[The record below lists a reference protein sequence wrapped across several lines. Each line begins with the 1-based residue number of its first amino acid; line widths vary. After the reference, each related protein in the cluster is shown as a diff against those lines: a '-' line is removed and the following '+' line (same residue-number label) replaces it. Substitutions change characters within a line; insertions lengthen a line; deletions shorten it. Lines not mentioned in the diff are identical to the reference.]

1 MLTETALDIAL
12 PARRQ
17 ARPLLVGPRAA
28 PPDIVR
34 EGQRSLAW
42 LDGFIAAEGIACD
55 FGVVGRFHA
64 AHDAAQFEQLARS
77 AAQQPQGLE
86 AKLHVVPPL
95 RELRISHS
103 WCGFTAY
110 TFDKLMHIGR
120 HERLHYAMGCC
131 GSGVGMSSYPG
142 MRLGQ
147 QVLGLA
153 EGRTA
158 FDGLRLQKRPLY
170 RGKPWFLAP
179 SKRHNR

>member
-1 MLTETALDIAL
+1 MQRLMPRNRIVSDTRKRALHCRASPDQTRILFGARVSANETDPRLSGPLPYASLVAL
-12 PARRQ
+12 
-17 ARPLLVGPRAA
+17 
-28 PPDIVR
+28 
-34 EGQRSLAW
+34 S
-42 LDGFIAAEGIACD
+42 
-55 FGVVGRFHA
+55 
-64 AHDAAQFEQLARS
+64 
-77 AAQQPQGLE
+77 
-86 AKLHVVPPL
+86 

-170 RGKPWFLAP
+170 RGKRWFLAP
-179 SKRHNR
+179 SMRHNR

>member
-86 AKLHVVPPL
+86 AKLHVVP
-95 RELRISHS
+95 RAEQHQEL
-103 WCGFTAY
+103 GTDAY
-110 TFDKLMHIGR
+110 WG
-120 HERLHYAMGCC
+120 
-131 GSGVGMSSYPG
+131 GVVFEQHASVDPA
-142 MRLGQ
+142 R
-147 QVLGLA
+147 
-153 EGRTA
+153 
-158 FDGLRLQKRPLY
+158 
-170 RGKPWFLAP
+170 
-179 SKRHNR
+179 